1 MPEPGAFR
9 EGAQGSGPAR
19 PRDASGDRA
28 REAREAFADGFAFEA
43 LREHLGDET
52 RCVEW
57 CPICRGAE
65 ILRANASPELIEG
78 WQSVQREALLTVRAL
93 IDHYLERIDREPADR
108 APRVRD
114 IPIE

>member
-1 MPEPGAFR
+1 MPESGAFR
-9 EGAQGSGPAR
+9 EGGQGSGPAE
-19 PRDASGDRA
+19 PQDASGERA
-28 REAREAFADGFAFEA
+28 REVFSDGFAFEA
-43 LREHLGDET
+43 LREQLGGEA
-52 RCVEW
+52 RCVDW

-93 IDHYLERIDREPADR
+93 IDHYLERIDREPGAR